1 MQQRE
6 LQQSKK
12 YIEKG
17 LPTIFQTDTMYNQ
30 LQNLNKIKQNPTI
43 NRWVRYQLLVRMAV
57 TQKEESTN
65 SGESVSCTLL
75 M

>member
-17 LPTIFQTDTMYNQ
+17 LPTTFQTDTMYNQ
-30 LQNLNKIKQNPTI
+30 LQNLNKIKQNPTT
-43 NRWVRYQLLVRMAV
+43 NRWVRCQLLVRMAI
-57 TQKEESTN
+57 TQKEKSTH
-65 SGESVSCTLL
+65 SGESGS
-75 M
+75 